1 MPPELPFYY
10 STTLFLVK
18 AQPFLVILQ
27 EQKTPLHV
35 ACEKGHADV
44 TEYLLAHDASMETKD
59 NAGNTP
65 LHVAAQNQQT
75 RIVQLLL
82 DSGADPDPENAV
94 SEQINV
100 MLLIE

>member
-1 MPPELPFYY
+1 M
-10 STTLFLVK
+10 
-18 AQPFLVILQ
+18 
-27 EQKTPLHV
+27 

-44 TEYLLAHDASMETKD
+44 TEYLLSHDANMETRD
-59 NAGNTP
+59 NSGNTP

-94 SEQINV
+94 SC
-100 MLLIE
+100 LLKKFQKQSNICLKFSIVVP

>member
-1 MPPELPFYY
+1 MNHGLISATVLPQF
-10 STTLFLVK
+10 SLLFL
-18 AQPFLVILQ
+18 QISQ
-27 EQKTPLHV
+27 DQKTPLHV

-59 NAGNTP
+59 NSGNTP
-65 LHVAAQNQQT
+65 LHIAAQNQQT

-94 SEQINV
+94 GR
-100 MLLIE
+100 LLNILLVSNNR

>member
-1 MPPELPFYY
+1 M
-10 STTLFLVK
+10 SS
-18 AQPFLVILQ
+18 
-27 EQKTPLHV
+27 
-35 ACEKGHADV
+35 EKGHADV
-44 TEYLLAHDASMETKD
+44 TEYLLAHEASMEAKD

-94 SEQINV
+94 RLGQTSGTDD
-100 MLLIE
+100 